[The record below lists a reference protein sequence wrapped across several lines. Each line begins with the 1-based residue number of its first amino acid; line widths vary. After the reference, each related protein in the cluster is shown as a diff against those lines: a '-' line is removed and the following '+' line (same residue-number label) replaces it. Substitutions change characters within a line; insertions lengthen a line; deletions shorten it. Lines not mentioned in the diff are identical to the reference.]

1 MDLGVRLGTTITMKG
16 TNITLGTVETGVTT
30 KLQGDDI
37 EINPQNSGTIK
48 AGTSGTNNAM
58 TFGYF
63 SSAGDKTTGTMNGYW
78 AVPTGSRLEATYAD
92 LAERYHAEKEYDPGT
107 VVKLGGSV
115 EITETNI
122 QCDPDVFGVISE
134 NPGFTM
140 NAEAG
145 DNTPHPFVAMSG
157 RVPCKVVGDVK
168 KGQRLVSS
176 HIPGVAMALDSQALN
191 DVNSFAIIGRSLVDV
206 IARNDEVNLIEIV
219 VGKQ

>member
-1 MDLGVRLGTTITMKG
+1 M
-16 TNITLGTVETGVTT
+16 
-30 KLQGDDI
+30 
-37 EINPQNSGTIK
+37 
-48 AGTSGTNNAM
+48 
-58 TFGYF
+58 
-63 SSAGDKTTGTMNGYW
+63 
-78 AVPTGSRLEATYAD
+78 GSEMCIRD
-92 LAERYHAEKEYDPGT
+92 RPGT

-145 DNTPHPFVAMSG
+145 DSTTHPLVAMSG

-176 HIPGVAMALDSQALN
+176 HIPGVAEALDSQALN
-191 DVNSFAIIGRSLVDV
+191 DVNSFAIVGRSLVDV